1 VSATV
6 RRLVPAALLVAA
18 LAGCPQERP
27 GVTREVPRQRVP
39 PAMSL
44 DPAPQGPGARPD
56 GGTALPRDP

>member
-1 VSATV
+1 VIGTV
-6 RRLVPAALLVAA
+6 YRLLPAALLVAA

-39 PAMSL
+39 PAVSL
-44 DPAPQGPGARPD
+44 DPAPAGPRAD